1 MYVIEDLLA
10 NLVPTHIE
18 GTIARTAGST
28 AAAAGLPVAVGAEVE
43 IQRQMGPPVAAE
55 VIGFQDE
62 LTLLF
67 PLSSMSGVRR
77 GHRVRLRR
85 TAAWVAVGDALLGRV
100 TDASGRTI
108 DDLPP
113 PVLTH
118 RVPRQ
123 RPAPS
128 AVSRPAVAKAISTG
142 VRAIDGLLTCG
153 LGQRMGI
160 FAGAGVGKSVLL
172 ASMARSSSADVNVI
186 ALVGERGRE
195 VNDFIHRELGPEGM
209 ANSVVVVATS
219 DQPAPMRLRAAFT
232 ATAIAEYFRD
242 QGRDVLLLMD
252 SMTRV
257 AMAQREIGLAAGEP
271 PATRGYPPSVYG
283 VLPQLIERTGAT
295 SVGTITAFYSVL
307 VEGDDP
313 QEPVSD
319 ILRGLLDGHCT
330 LSSRLAAEGHYPA
343 IDVVQS
349 VSRLM
354 PSLATE
360 DQLAAACKVRRLL
373 AAYREHEDLISVG
386 AYRPGTN
393 MLVDEAIA
401 MRPMIDAFLVQQRD
415 ESSDLASAHHTLQ
428 TLAATTPRAHPP
440 KGSLNDDWEQP
451 KIGRQHAVT
460 RHHSFSPNPISLNS
474 APSPLSPHCETR
486 FPHPESHR
494 ELVPP
499 CDTLENA

>member
-1 MYVIEDLLA
+1 MHSIETQLA
-10 NLVPTHIE
+10 DIVPTHIE
-18 GTIARTAGST
+18 GSIARTSGST

-43 IQRQMGPPVAAE
+43 IQRQTGPPVAAE

-67 PLSSMSGVRR
+67 PLASMSGVRR
-77 GHRVRLRR
+77 GNRVRLRR
-85 TAAWVAVGDALLGRV
+85 TAAWVAAGDGLLGRV

-113 PVLTH
+113 PVLTD
-118 RVPRQ
+118 RVPRHC
-123 RPAPS
+123 PAPS
-128 AVSRPAVAKAISTG
+128 AISRPSVQAAISTG

-160 FAGAGVGKSVLL
+160 FAGAGVGKSLLL

-195 VNDFIHRELGPEGM
+195 VNDFIHRELGAEGM

-219 DQPAPMRLRAAFT
+219 DQPAPERLRAAFT
-232 ATAIAEYFRD
+232 ATAIAEYFRAS
-242 QGRDVLLLMD
+242 GRDVLLLMD

-271 PATRGYPPSVYG
+271 PATRGYPPSVYA
-283 VLPQLIERTGAT
+283 VLPQLIERTGSTAE
-295 SVGTITAFYSVL
+295 GTITAFYSVL

-330 LSSRLAAEGHYPA
+330 LSSRLAAEGQYPA
-343 IDVVQS
+343 IDVVDS

-354 PSLATE
+354 PALATE
-360 DQLAAACKVRRLL
+360 DHLAAARRIRRLL
-373 AAYREHEDLISVG
+373 AIYREHEDVISVG
-386 AYRPGTN
+386 AYRPGN
-393 MLVDEAIA
+393 NALVDESIA
-401 MRPMIDAFLVQQRD
+401 MRASIRDFLVQHCD
-415 ESSDLASAHHTLQ
+415 ESSTLVSARQALLALSSAVMPATPASA
-428 TLAATTPRAHPP
+428 A
-440 KGSLNDDWEQP
+440 
-451 KIGRQHAVT
+451 
-460 RHHSFSPNPISLNS
+460 
-474 APSPLSPHCETR
+474 
-486 FPHPESHR
+486 
-494 ELVPP
+494 
-499 CDTLENA
+499 